1 MTQEEHWKRAHD
13 KALAHLD
20 ACLMEIHED
29 ADDTP
34 ASAPFCGCD
43 VCIVREVL
51 YAAYDELEQHFAEKA
66 KNDNAAA

>member
-1 MTQEEHWKRAHD
+1 M
-13 KALAHLD
+13 
-20 ACLMEIHED
+20 MELYED

-34 ASAPFCGCD
+34 ASAPYCGCD
-43 VCIVREVL
+43 VCIVREIL